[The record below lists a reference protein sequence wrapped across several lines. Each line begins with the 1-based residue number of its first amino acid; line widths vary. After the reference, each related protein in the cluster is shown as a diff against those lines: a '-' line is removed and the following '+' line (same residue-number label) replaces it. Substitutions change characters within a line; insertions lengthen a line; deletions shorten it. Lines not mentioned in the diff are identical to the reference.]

1 MKKHFFTI
9 IQVCLIILAIGGWQT
24 NLFAQTPFTITWT
37 GLQGSTNAT
46 GVPTGITIV
55 QQYNGVVG
63 SCATSPNGAST
74 SYSGVIRANAG
85 YVVTITSIG
94 GAAYASSAGS
104 RDFKFQVTNGGT
116 YVQASYTSLPSST
129 NCSGNTTI
137 NPFAV
142 PVAGQTLNPG
152 EQATVTVLR
161 DKGSASGGGY
171 SYTRSLTITGTIAP
185 IAETCDIPAN
195 LAENNVTANEADFN
209 WDADGTNDFEYVL
222 SESASAP
229 TGSGTAIN
237 GTSYSTSSLDPLTDY
252 YFYVR
257 QNCGGGNYSAW
268 TMVNFTTLPLPCT
281 VVTNLASSNVDHES
295 ADVSWDASTG
305 NTFEYVFDEN
315 NAAPTGSGIATSD
328 VTYEATGLEASTTYY
343 FHIRK
348 DCGNGNYSAWET
360 ISFTT
365 SVEPCLIV
373 ENITSS
379 NVDHESADISWD
391 ASAGNT
397 FEYVLD
403 ENATAP
409 TGSGTAIAAISYAA
423 EDLEEATTYYFHIR
437 KDCGNGN
444 YSEWETVSFTT
455 SSTVGIEEK
464 EMATFIVYPNPAV
477 DQIIIQTEKKQG
489 TVKLMNTNGQQ
500 LAQIDLSETDTL
512 NLFEI
517 NSGVYFVVYEFN
529 GNKAVE
535 KLIVQ

>member
-9 IQVCLIILAIGGWQT
+9 IQVCLIIFAIGDWQA

-37 GLQGSTNAT
+37 GLQGATNAT
-46 GVPTGITIV
+46 GVPAGITIV

-63 SCATSPNGAST
+63 ACATSPNGAST
-74 SYSGVIRANAG
+74 TYSGVIQANAG

-94 GAAYASSAGS
+94 GTAYASSAGS
-104 RDFKFQVTNGGT
+104 RNFKFQLTNGDT
-116 YVQASYTSLPSST
+116 YIQAAYTSLPGSS

-137 NPFAV
+137 SPFAI
-142 PVAGQTLNPG
+142 PAEGQVLNPG
-152 EQATVTVLR
+152 NQATVTVLR

-171 SYTRSLTITGTIAP
+171 SYTRSLTITGTIEPLA
-185 IAETCDIPAN
+185 ANCDIPAN

-222 SESASAP
+222 SQSATAP

-237 GTSYSTSSLDPLTDY
+237 GTSYSTSSLSPSTDY
-252 YFYVR
+252 HFYVR

-281 VVTNLASSNVDHES
+281 TVTNLVSSNVDHES
-295 ADVSWDASTG
+295 ADISWDASTG
-305 NTFEYVFDEN
+305 NTFEYVLDEN
-315 NAAPTGSGIATSD
+315 NAAPTGSGAATSD

-379 NVDHESADISWD
+379 NVDHESADLSWD
-391 ASAGNT
+391 ASTGNT
-397 FEYVLD
+397 FEYVLN
-403 ENATAP
+403 ETATIP
-409 TGSGTAIAAISYAA
+409 TGSGTVTTTSAYTA
-423 EDLEEATTYYFHIR
+423 ENLEEATTYYFHIR

-455 SSTVGIEEK
+455 SSTVGIEGRA
-464 EMATFIVYPNPAV
+464 MINFTVYPNPAV
-477 DQIIIQTEKKQG
+477 DQVVIQAEKMKG
-489 TVKLMNTNGQQ
+489 TVKLINVNGQQ
-500 LAQIDLSETDTL
+500 LQQIDLSETATL
-512 NLFEI
+512 NLFEL
-517 NSGVYFVVYEFN
+517 NSGIYFVVYELN